1 MIRPLT
7 TYKSYVSDEVTTWMV
22 DVYATGDAECLEPV
36 GSDPSIQAG
45 SAIGDRR
52 VGAARSPTSPCARC
66 VQISSLAMK
75 VVECPTRTLAA
86 LEIHSLNA
94 WCSMPSIGDE

>member
-1 MIRPLT
+1 
-7 TYKSYVSDEVTTWMV
+7 MV

-52 VGAARSPTSPCARC
+52 VGAARLRTHNTSH
-66 VQISSLAMK
+66 ITHKLAMK
-75 VVECPTRTLAA
+75 YDGRHTGLHPRLATECIHGAIPIAGA
-86 LEIHSLNA
+86 LS
-94 WCSMPSIGDE
+94 DE

>member
-52 VGAARSPTSPCARC
+52 VGAARLRTHNTSH
-66 VQISSLAMK
+66 ITHKLAMIY
-75 VVECPTRTLAA
+75 R
-86 LEIHSLNA
+86 
-94 WCSMPSIGDE
+94 

>member
-1 MIRPLT
+1 
-7 TYKSYVSDEVTTWMV
+7 MV

-52 VGAARSPTSPCARC
+52 VGAARLRTHNTSH
-66 VQISSLAMK
+66 ITHKLAMK
-75 VVECPTRTLAA
+75 YDGRHTGLHPRLARNSSRVEVMNQRLRVREA
-86 LEIHSLNA
+86 
-94 WCSMPSIGDE
+94 